1 MSEVKTDKLTGTSTA
16 GSILVTGEGNST
28 TTNLQQGLAKAYSR
42 VELIG
47 TASIIGS
54 FNVSSLDDVG
64 TGIGRSNFTSSFGA
78 ADYSVV
84 TSAGLSGDVLS
95 AELGADAVQLVGSM
109 YLTARANEST
119 SAVDPDILTG
129 VAHGDLA

>member
-1 MSEVKTDKLTGTSTA
+1 MASELRVNTLKDASGNNSIATSFVA
-16 GSILVTGEGNST
+16 SGS
-28 TTNLQQGLAKAYSR
+28 AKAYSR

-78 ADYSVV
+78 GDYCGV
-84 TSAGLSGDVLS
+84 TAAGLCGDVLS
-95 AELGADAVQLVGSM
+95 AELGADGVQLVGSM

>member
-1 MSEVKTDKLTGTSTA
+1 MASELRVNTLKDASGNNSIATSFVA
-16 GSILVTGEGNST
+16 GGS
-28 TTNLQQGLAKAYSR
+28 AKAHSR
-42 VELIG
+42 VELVG

-95 AELGADAVQLVGSM
+95 AELGADGVQLAGSM
-109 YLTARANEST
+109 YLTSRANEST

>member
-1 MSEVKTDKLTGTSTA
+1 MASELRVNTLKDASGNNSIATSFVA
-16 GSILVTGEGNST
+16 SGS
-28 TTNLQQGLAKAYSR
+28 AKAYSR

-47 TASIIGS
+47 TVSIIGS

-95 AELGADAVQLVGSM
+95 AELGANGVQLAGSM
-109 YLTARANEST
+109 YLTSRANEST